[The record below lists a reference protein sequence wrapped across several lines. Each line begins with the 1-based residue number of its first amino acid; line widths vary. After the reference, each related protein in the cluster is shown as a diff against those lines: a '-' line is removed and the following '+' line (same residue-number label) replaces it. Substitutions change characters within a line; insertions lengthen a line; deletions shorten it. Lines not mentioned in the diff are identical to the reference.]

1 MKGFVG
7 VRISSDL
14 ILKLASKKQEDV
26 LEENVLKE
34 RLSVQ
39 V

>member
-14 ILKLASKKQEDV
+14 ILKLASKKLEDV
-26 LEENVLKE
+26 LEENELKE

>member
-7 VRISSDL
+7 MRISSDL
-14 ILKLASKKQEDV
+14 ILQLANKKLEDV
-26 LEENVLKE
+26 LEENELKE

-39 V
+39 A

>member
-1 MKGFVG
+1 MKGFVV

-14 ILKLASKKQEDV
+14 ILQLASKKLEDV
-26 LEENVLKE
+26 LEENELKE

-39 V
+39 A